1 MLSYRQYKVLKQI
14 DKYQREKA
22 TDKNNYRH
30 QIKFLSDD
38 FFDNAKYKRYTIE
51 TILSELKSDEY
62 IKDTADEKITPI
74 HAVAITNKGYDALDF
89 YRIQMLFSI
98 LSFIG
103 GIITGIVVEH
113 FFEIINLIKTL
124 FY

>member
-1 MLSYRQYKVLKQI
+1 M
-14 DKYQREKA
+14 
-22 TDKNNYRH
+22 
-30 QIKFLSDD
+30 
-38 FFDNAKYKRYTIE
+38 
-51 TILSELKSDEY
+51 SELKSDEY